1 MPAAELQI
9 TETVSQITERQV
21 LPAPFAA
28 WKGPAFWEEGV
39 QLDITKRQ
47 ITKIAR
53 EVGKFTVRTMKEEGV
68 GTAEFDLIHVV
79 RKRPGIT
86 QTEIC
91 KILGTDKGAVA
102 KQTANLEAK
111 GYLRRENNPADGR
124 SQLIF
129 PTEKAQSLKNSKAH
143 IEALFYEWLAAAL
156 SEEDQKEFARL
167 LDILYHRCKA
177 ESKADF
183 PEMTARIK
191 ECE

>member
-1 MPAAELQI
+1 M
-9 TETVSQITERQV
+9 
-21 LPAPFAA
+21 
-28 WKGPAFWEEGV
+28 
-39 QLDITKRQ
+39 DITKRQ

-86 QTEIC
+86 QAEIC

-143 IEALFYEWLAAAL
+143 IEALFYEWLAAVL

-167 LDILYHRCKA
+167 LDILYRRCKA

-183 PEMTARIK
+183 PEMTARIR